1 MVIADRYSGW
11 VSVYHFPTSATS
23 RHLIS
28 ICRALFT
35 AYGTAEELSSD
46 GGPQFES
53 HEFQR
58 FFRNWGVKHR
68 LSSVAYPQSNGRA
81 EAAVKTAKR
90 IIFDNVSANGYLDND
105 RAAKA
110 FLQHRNTPIVGLG
123 LSPAQMLFHRQLRDH
138 IPAHPKL
145 YRLHK
150 EWITS
155 ATEREKMLAQ
165 RNKSMEEAYNRISRE
180 LRPLEVRDRICIQ
193 NGKRWDRTGRIV
205 EVMPNRQYRVRV
217 DGSGRVTLRN
227 RRFLRLIR
235 NEAQQHT
242 LTGQTAH
249 TTPKMLIQPAT
260 IIPSPTLT
268 PLNGTESTP

>member
-1 MVIADRYSGW
+1 M
-11 VSVYHFPTSATS
+11 
-23 RHLIS
+23 
-28 ICRALFT
+28 
-35 AYGTAEELSSD
+35 
-46 GGPQFES
+46 
-53 HEFQR
+53 
-58 FFRNWGVKHR
+58 
-68 LSSVAYPQSNGRA
+68 
-81 EAAVKTAKR
+81 KTAKR
-90 IIFDNVSANGYLDND
+90 IIFDNVSANGSLDND

-123 LSPAQMLFHRQLRDH
+123 LSPAQLLFHRQLRDH

-227 RRFLRLIR
+227 RRFLRLIG

-242 LTGQTAH
+242 QTGQTAH

-260 IIPSPTLT
+260 ITPSPTLT
-268 PLNGTESTP
+268 PLNGTESTPLEMGPSSISEESSPTPSVVSMPQQEAPRPVAQRVPKMLRDITDFNNPGLRQEPRKLTSRLRSGR